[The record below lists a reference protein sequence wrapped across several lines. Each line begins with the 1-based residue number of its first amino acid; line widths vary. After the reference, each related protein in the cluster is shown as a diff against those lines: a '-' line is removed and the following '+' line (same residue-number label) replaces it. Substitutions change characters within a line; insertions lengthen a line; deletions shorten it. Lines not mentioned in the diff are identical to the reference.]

1 MRFSLRARLILSFLG
16 VIAATAALVVIL
28 ANRITTD
35 RFTYLVSTTGQMRA
49 RNLAPLFAD
58 YFAQT
63 GSWDG
68 VEALMDSTIEPA
80 ASMMGQGRHGWMMG
94 IIGAEDST
102 ATPWPSTGMRSMM
115 GMMASDGERLLL
127 ADAVGQIVADSL
139 GQDIGTTLTAAD
151 LEKGAP
157 VVVGE
162 QQAGTLIVASGLGTL
177 TPDQNAFLSQVQWL
191 MVAAAVVAVLAVLL
205 VGSIQARRIVAPVR
219 ALADAARRVAG
230 GEFTQIPVTSQDE
243 LGEMALAFN
252 TMAAELKQQH
262 ALRRRVM
269 ADIAHELRT
278 PLSVLQIDLES
289 IEDGLSEPTPE
300 VVTRLQEEVA
310 LLNRLVEDLRMLSLA
325 EAGELNLEIQPVDV
339 GHLVQTA
346 VERVRGAAQEKGVSL
361 TSELAEGL
369 PAVTGDEQRLSQVL
383 SNLLSNALRHTQQG
397 GQIAVVARQVD
408 GDEVRIAV
416 QDNGEGIP
424 ADELPHVFERF
435 YRTDHARSR
444 DTGGSGLGLAIARSL
459 VEALGGRIW
468 AESAEGSGSTFAF
481 SLPVT
486 RRPEPAQ

>member
-1 MRFSLRARLILSFLG
+1 MKLSLRARLILSFLA

-28 ANRITTD
+28 ANRITAD

-49 RNLAPLFAD
+49 RNLAPLFGD
-58 YFAQT
+58 YFAQA

-68 VEALMDSTIEPA
+68 VEALMDSYVEPA
-80 ASMMGQGRHGWMMG
+80 AAMMGQGRRGWMGG
-94 IIGAEDST
+94 IRGAEDS
-102 ATPWPSTGMRSMM
+102 AGTPWPSTGMRSMM

-127 ADAVGQIVADSL
+127 ADAGGQIVADSL
-139 GQDIGTTLTAAD
+139 GQDVGTLLTAAD
-151 LEKGAP
+151 LDKGAP
-157 VVVGE
+157 IVVGE

-177 TPDQNAFLSQVQWL
+177 TPDQNAFLNQVKWL
-191 MVAAAVVAVLAVLL
+191 MVVAAVVAGLAVLL

-230 GEFTQIPVTSQDE
+230 GEFAQIPVTSQDE
-243 LGEMALAFN
+243 LGEMAMAFN
-252 TMAAELKQQH
+252 SMAAELKQQH
-262 ALRRRVM
+262 TLRRRVM

-300 VVTRLQEEVA
+300 VVTRLREEVA

-325 EAGELNLEIQPVDV
+325 EGGELQLEIQPVDV

-346 VERVRGAAQEKGVSL
+346 VERVRGAAHEKGISL
-361 TSELAEGL
+361 TNELPDGL
-369 PAVTGDEQRLSQVL
+369 PEVAGDAQRLCQVL
-383 SNLLSNALRHTQQG
+383 SNLLSNALRHTPQG

-408 GDEVRIAV
+408 GKNVRVAV

-424 ADELPHVFERF
+424 ADELPYVFKRF
-435 YRTDHARSR
+435 YRTDNARSR

-459 VEALGGRIW
+459 VEAHGGQIGV
-468 AESAEGSGSTFAF
+468 ESVEGEGSTFAF
-481 SLPVT
+481 SLPV
-486 RRPEPAQ
+486 AS

>member
-49 RNLAPLFAD
+49 GNLAPLFAD
-58 YFAQT
+58 YFAQA

-68 VEALMDSTIEPA
+68 VEALMDSYIEPA
-80 ASMMGQGRHGWMMG
+80 AAMMGQGRRGWMMG
-94 IIGAEDST
+94 IRGAEDSSG
-102 ATPWPSTGMRSMM
+102 TPWPSTGMRSMM
-115 GMMASDGERLLL
+115 GMMASDGERLLV
-127 ADAVGQIVADSL
+127 ADAGGQIVADSL
-139 GQDIGTTLTAAD
+139 GQDVGTFLTAAD
-151 LEKGAP
+151 LDKGAP
-157 VVVGE
+157 IVVGE

-177 TPDQNAFLSQVQWL
+177 TPDQSAFLSQAKWL
-191 MVAAAVVAVLAVLL
+191 MVVAAVVAGLAVLL

-219 ALADAARRVAG
+219 ALADAARCVAG
-230 GEFTQIPVTSQDE
+230 GEFAQIPVTSQDE

-262 ALRRRVM
+262 TLRRRVM

-289 IEDGLSEPTPE
+289 IEDGLTEPSPE

-325 EAGELNLEIQPVDV
+325 EAGELQLEIQPVDV

-346 VERVRGAAQEKGVSL
+346 VDRVRGAAQEKGVGL
-361 TSELAEGL
+361 ASELPEGL
-369 PAVTGDEQRLSQVL
+369 PAVAGDAQRLSQVL
-383 SNLLSNALRHTQQG
+383 SNLLSNALRHTPQG
-397 GQIAVVARQVD
+397 GQIAVVAQRVD
-408 GDEVRIAV
+408 GKDVRITV

-459 VEALGGRIW
+459 VEAHGGRIW
-468 AESAEGSGSTFAF
+468 TESVEGEGSTFAF
-481 SLPVT
+481 SLPVAS
-486 RRPEPAQ
+486 EP

>member
-1 MRFSLRARLILSFLG
+1 LRARLILSFLG

-58 YFAQT
+58 YFAQA

-68 VEALMDSTIEPA
+68 VEALMDSYIEPA
-80 ASMMGQGRHGWMMG
+80 AAMMGQGRRGWMMG
-94 IIGAEDST
+94 IRGAEDS
-102 ATPWPSTGMRSMM
+102 AGTPWPSTGMRSMM
-115 GMMASDGERLLL
+115 GMMANDGERLLL
-127 ADAVGQIVADSL
+127 ADAGGQIVADSL
-139 GQDIGTTLTAAD
+139 GQDVGTLLTAAD
-151 LEKGAP
+151 LDKGAP
-157 VVVGE
+157 IVVGE

-177 TPDQNAFLSQVQWL
+177 TPDQNAFLNQVKWL
-191 MVAAAVVAVLAVLL
+191 LIVAAVVAGLAVLL

-230 GEFTQIPVTSQDE
+230 GEFAQIPVTSQDE
-243 LGEMALAFN
+243 LGEMAKAFN

-262 ALRRRVM
+262 TLRRRVM

-300 VVTRLQEEVA
+300 VVTRLREEVA

-325 EAGELNLEIQPVDV
+325 EAGELQLEVQPVDV
-339 GHLVQTA
+339 GHIVQTA
-346 VERVRGAAQEKGVSL
+346 VDRVRGAAQEKGVSL
-361 TSELAEGL
+361 TSELPDGL
-369 PAVTGDEQRLSQVL
+369 PEVAGDAQRLSQVL
-383 SNLLSNALRHTQQG
+383 SNLLSNALRHTPQG
-397 GQIAVVARQVD
+397 GRITVCVQQMD
-408 GDEVRIAV
+408 GEKLQIAV
-416 QDNGEGIP
+416 QDSGEGIP
-424 ADELPHVFERF
+424 AGELPHVFGRF

-444 DTGGSGLGLAIARSL
+444 DTGGSGLGLAITRSL
-459 VEALGGRIW
+459 VEAHGGRIW
-468 AESAEGSGSTFAF
+468 AESVEGEGSTFTF
-481 SLPVT
+481 SLPVAVELQ
-486 RRPEPAQ
+486 PV

>member
-1 MRFSLRARLILSFLG
+1 MRLSLRARLILSFLG

-35 RFTYLVSTTGQMRA
+35 RFTYLVSTTGQVRA

-58 YFAQT
+58 YFAQA

-68 VEALMDSTIEPA
+68 VEALMDSYIEPA
-80 ASMMGQGRHGWMMG
+80 AAMMGQGRRGWMMG
-94 IIGAEDST
+94 MSGAEDA
-102 ATPWPSTGMRSMM
+102 ATPWPSTGTRSMM

-127 ADAVGQIVADSL
+127 ADASGQVVADSL
-139 GQDIGTTLTAAD
+139 GQDVGTVLTAAD
-151 LEKGAP
+151 LDKGAP
-157 VVVGE
+157 IVVGE

-177 TPDQNAFLSQVQWL
+177 TPDQNAFLSQVKWL
-191 MVAAAVVAVLAVLL
+191 MILAAVIAVLAVLL
-205 VGSIQARRIVAPVR
+205 IGSIQARRIVAPVR
-219 ALADAARRVAG
+219 ALADAARRVAA
-230 GEFTQIPVTSQDE
+230 GEFAQIPVTSQDE

-262 ALRRRVM
+262 TLRRRVM

-289 IEDGLSEPTPE
+289 IEDGLTEPSPE
-300 VVTRLQEEVA
+300 MVTRLQEEVA

-325 EAGELNLEIQPVDV
+325 EAGELKLEVQPVDV

-346 VERVRGAAQEKGVSL
+346 VERVRGAAQDKEVSL
-361 TSELAEGL
+361 TSELPEGL
-369 PAVTGDEQRLSQVL
+369 PAVAGDAQRLSQVL
-383 SNLLSNALRHTQQG
+383 SNLLSNALRHTPQG
-397 GQIAVVARQVD
+397 GQITVGVRQVD
-408 GDEVRIAV
+408 GKDVRITV

-444 DTGGSGLGLAIARSL
+444 DTGGSGLGLTIARSL
-459 VEALGGRIW
+459 VEAHNGRIW
-468 AESAEGSGSTFAF
+468 VESVEGKGSTFAF
-481 SLPVT
+481 SLPVSGK
-486 RRPEPAQ
+486 PEPV

>member
-1 MRFSLRARLILSFLG
+1 MKLSLRARLILSFLG

-28 ANRITTD
+28 ANRITVD
-35 RFTYLVSTTGQMRA
+35 RFTYLVSNTGQMRA
-49 RNLAPLFAD
+49 RNLAPLFGD
-58 YFAQT
+58 YFAQA

-68 VEALMDSTIEPA
+68 VEALMDSYTEPA
-80 ASMMGQGRHGWMMG
+80 AAMMGQGRRGWMGG
-94 IIGAEDST
+94 IRGAEDS
-102 ATPWPSTGMRSMM
+102 AGTPWPSTGMRSMM

-127 ADAVGQIVADSL
+127 ADAGGQIVADSL
-139 GQDIGTTLTAAD
+139 GQDVGTLLAAAD
-151 LEKGAP
+151 LDKGTP
-157 VVVGE
+157 IVVGE

-177 TPDQNAFLSQVQWL
+177 TPDQNAFLNQVKWL
-191 MVAAAVVAVLAVLL
+191 MVVAAVVAGLAVLL

-230 GEFTQIPVTSQDE
+230 GEFAQIPVTSQDE

-262 ALRRRVM
+262 SLRRRVM

-300 VVTRLQEEVA
+300 VVTRLQEEVT

-325 EAGELNLEIQPVDV
+325 EAGELQLEVQPVDV

-346 VERVRGAAQEKGVSL
+346 VDRVRGAAQEKGVSL
-361 TSELAEGL
+361 TSELPDGL
-369 PAVTGDEQRLSQVL
+369 PAVAGDAQRLSQVL
-383 SNLLSNALRHTQQG
+383 SNLLSNALRHTSQG
-397 GQIAVVARQVD
+397 GQIAVVAQQAD
-408 GDEVRIAV
+408 GKDVRITV
-416 QDNGEGIP
+416 QDDGEGIP
-424 ADELPHVFERF
+424 VDELPHVFERF

-459 VEALGGRIW
+459 VEAHGGQIGV
-468 AESAEGSGSTFAF
+468 ESVEGESSTFAL
-481 SLPVT
+481 SLPVSD
-486 RRPEPAQ
+486 EPQPG